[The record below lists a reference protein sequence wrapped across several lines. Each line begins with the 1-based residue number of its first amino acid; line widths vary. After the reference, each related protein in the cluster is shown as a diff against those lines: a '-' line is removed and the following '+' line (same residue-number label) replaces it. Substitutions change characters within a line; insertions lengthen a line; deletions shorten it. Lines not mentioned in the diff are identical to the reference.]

1 VSGAGAR
8 DDDGREPSPDRRPES
23 GPSPIAVATGWLE
36 RHGLGLASVV
46 TALVVLVIFYFPVG
60 LVLQEAITSEGGFT
74 FDPIA
79 AVLLDPFYT
88 GALAD
93 VLAHPLAVGRHL
105 GAVWGYVAG
114 IRVVVR
120 RLVVLGDATPLP
132 LPHLVMPS
140 VRLGLIG
147 FTAYQA
153 TLSTILSVLLGLP
166 GAYVLARFSF
176 RGRRFL
182 RSLTILPFVLP
193 GIMVAIGFVAM
204 FGTNG
209 TLNDVLRAVGLPTA
223 DILFTLKIVI
233 LAHAFY
239 NAPLV
244 TRVTTAAWESV
255 DVRAVETA
263 RSLGASPGRAF
274 RDVIAPQLL
283 PAVLTG
289 ALLTFIFTFMT
300 FPIVLALGG
309 LQLATVEV
317 WVYRRVQQLDLA
329 EAAALAVVETAISL
343 ALTYA
348 YLRYEARQAEMG
360 AGTPPERDPLV
371 PSVRSLLSGRR
382 LAIVGY
388 GLVVVVVFVG
398 PMASMVIESVSGGSG
413 FTLRWYR
420 FLVERQTTGAGFQTK
435 PLPAVRNSLLF
446 AAATVAVAVPMG
458 VTVSVV
464 TQRHRFGR
472 LLQSMAM
479 APLAVSGIITGIG
492 LLQGLVFG
500 IPLPGPYRIQVTGPM
515 AIVAAHAVAAY
526 PFVVR
531 NVSPLLAR
539 VDRATVESARSLGAT
554 RARAL
559 LDVELPLVASGVV
572 AGAAFAVAISIGEF
586 DSTVILAEGATS
598 YTMPVAVER
607 YLGSRTLGPASAMGT
622 LMLVVTAASFVVI
635 DRLGGRFER
644 ERHRDPERNEGGD

>member
-1 VSGAGAR
+1 
-8 DDDGREPSPDRRPES
+8 PWPN
-23 GPSPIAVATGWLE
+23 
-36 RHGLGLASVV
+36 
-46 TALVVLVIFYFPVG
+46 
-60 LVLQEAITSEGGFT
+60 
-74 FDPIA
+74 
-79 AVLLDPFYT
+79 
-88 GALAD
+88 
-93 VLAHPLAVGRHL
+93 
-105 GAVWGYVAG
+105 
-114 IRVVVR
+114 
-120 RLVVLGDATPLP
+120 
-132 LPHLVMPS
+132 LVMPS

-153 TLSTILSVLLGLP
+153 ALSTILSVLLGLP
-166 GAYVLARFSF
+166 GAYVLSRFSF

-209 TLNDVLRAVGLPTA
+209 TLNDVLRAVGLPTV

-263 RSLGASPGRAF
+263 RSLGASPLRAF
-274 RDVIAPQLL
+274 RDVIVPQLL

-317 WVYRRVQQLDLA
+317 WVYRRVQQLEIA

-343 ALTYA
+343 VLTYA

-360 AGTPPERDPLV
+360 TGTPPEREPLV
-371 PSVRSLLSGRR
+371 PSLRSLVSARR
-382 LAIVGY
+382 LAIAGY
-388 GLVVVVVFVG
+388 GVVVLVVFVG
-398 PMASMVIESVSGGSG
+398 PLASMVIESLSGGTG

-420 FLVERQTTGAGFQTK
+420 FLVERQATGAGFQTK
-435 PLPAVRNSLLF
+435 PLPAVRNSLFF
-446 AAATVAVAVPMG
+446 AAGTVAIAVPMG
-458 VTVSVV
+458 VTISVV
-464 TQRHRFGR
+464 TRRQRWGG
-472 LLQSMAM
+472 LVQSMAM

-500 IPLPGPYRIQVTGPM
+500 IPLPGPYRIQLTGPM
-515 AIVAAHAVAAY
+515 AIVAAHAVSAY

-539 VDRATVESARSLGAT
+539 IDRAMLESARSLGAT
-554 RARAL
+554 RGRAL

-572 AGAAFAVAISIGEF
+572 AGAAFALAISIGEF
-586 DSTVILAEGATS
+586 NSTVILAEGATS

-622 LMLVVTAASFVVI
+622 VMLAVTAASFVVI
-635 DRLGGRFER
+635 DRLGGHFER
-644 ERHRDPERNEGGD
+644 EGGRGGPKP